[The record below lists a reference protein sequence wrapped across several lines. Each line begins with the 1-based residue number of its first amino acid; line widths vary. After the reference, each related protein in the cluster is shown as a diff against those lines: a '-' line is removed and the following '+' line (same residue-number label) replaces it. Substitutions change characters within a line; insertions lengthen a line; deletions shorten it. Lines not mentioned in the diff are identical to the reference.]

1 MNSTPRTGS
10 ARAAV
15 SVVGLGLMG
24 QALAGA
30 FLGSE
35 VPTTV
40 WNRSPEKAEGL
51 VAKGAVAAASA
62 ADAVAASP
70 LVVVCLTDY
79 DVFRTVL
86 EPLADALRGKTV
98 VNLTSG
104 HSDGAR
110 EIARWAAEHDIAYLD
125 GAIMAIPPVI
135 GTEHATLL
143 YAGARDVF
151 DAYETTLAAL
161 GAATH
166 LGEDHGLASLYD
178 VALLGIMWGVLN
190 SFLHGAAL
198 LETAGVKASA
208 FAPLANDW
216 IAAVTNFVS
225 AYAGQI
231 DEGSYPAHDATVDTH
246 RATMA
251 HLLHESGATG
261 VGTELPAFVKEL
273 ADRAIAAGRGG
284 DSYAAVIE
292 QFRKPA
298 A

>member
-1 MNSTPRTGS
+1 MNSTTQ
-10 ARAAV
+10 ADTQHAAV

-35 VPTTV
+35 ARTTV
-40 WNRSPEKAEGL
+40 WNRSPEKAEAL
-51 VAKGAVAAASA
+51 VAKGAVLATSAAAAVEA
-62 ADAVAASP
+62 AP

-79 DVFRTVL
+79 DAFHAVL
-86 EPLADALRGKTV
+86 NPLADALRGKTV

-104 HSDGAR
+104 HSDGSR
-110 EIARWAAEHDIAYLD
+110 ETARWADEHGIAYLD

-151 DAYETTLAAL
+151 DAAEATLAAL
-161 GAATH
+161 GTATH

-198 LETAGVKASA
+198 LETAQVKAST
-208 FAPLANDW
+208 FAPLANAW
-216 IAAVTNFVS
+216 IGAVTNFVS

-231 DEGSYPAHDATVDTH
+231 DEGSYPAHDATIDTH
-246 RATMA
+246 LATMV
-251 HLLHESGATG
+251 HLLHESEATG
-261 VGTELPAFVKEL
+261 VGTELPAFVKQL
-273 ADRAIAAGRGG
+273 TDRAIASGRAG
-284 DSYAAVIE
+284 DSYAAMIE
-292 QFRKPA
+292 QFRKPTA
-298 A
+298 